1 MEQVFIAAAK
11 RSPIAKLNG
20 AFSELS
26 AAQINAQ
33 VIAALL
39 AETGLN
45 GAALDEVLLGQV
57 LTGGAGQNPARQAA
71 IAAGIPVDVPAATL
85 NMVCG
90 AGQKSIHMAA
100 QAIKAGDAGLI
111 LAGGQDSMTSAP
123 HFMPSRA
130 PHKMGTAT
138 AQDMML
144 TDGLWDVF
152 NDIHMGAT
160 VEQLASRY
168 QVTRED
174 QDAFALESQ
183 HKADMA
189 IRDGHFAKE
198 IAPVVVSAKGGT
210 RVVEADEH
218 PRPDV
223 TADALAAMQPVFDPS
238 GTLTVGNS
246 SGLNDGSAAVLVGG
260 ERRLR
265 EVELAPLARIA
276 SYASAALD
284 PMNMGLGP
292 AFAAKKALALA
303 GWRASDLDVI
313 ELNEAF
319 AAQAIAVNREVGWD
333 MSKINPN
340 GGAIALGHPLAGSGA
355 RIVVTLLHQM
365 LRTGAKRGLAA
376 LCIGGGQGVA
386 ICLEAGG

>member
-11 RSPIAKLNG
+11 RSPIGKLNG
-20 AFSELS
+20 AFAGLS
-26 AAQINAQ
+26 AADINAQ
-33 VIAALL
+33 VIRALL
-39 AETGLN
+39 AETGLDA
-45 GAALDEVLLGQV
+45 GALDEVLLGQV
-57 LTGGAGQNPARQAA
+57 LIGGAGQNPARQAA
-71 IAAGIPVDVPAATL
+71 MGADIPVDVPAVTL

-123 HFMPSRA
+123 HFMHVRSPQ
-130 PHKMGTAT
+130 KMGDAT
-138 AQDMML
+138 ARDMML

-160 VEQLASRY
+160 VEQLAARY
-168 QVTRED
+168 QVSREE
-174 QDAFALESQ
+174 QDAFALMSQ
-183 HKADMA
+183 KKAATA
-189 IRDGHFAKE
+189 IRAGHFAQE
-198 IAPVVVSAKGGT
+198 IAPVVVPAKGGDRT
-210 RVVEADEH
+210 ISADEH

-223 TADALAAMQPVFDPS
+223 SAQDLAAMRPVFDPE

-246 SGLNDGSAAVLVGG
+246 SGLNDGSAALLVGS

-265 EVELAPLARIA
+265 EVDQLPLARIA

-284 PMNMGLGP
+284 PMDMGLGP
-292 AFAAKKALALA
+292 ALAARKALDLA
-303 GWRASDLDVI
+303 GWRAADLDVI

-319 AAQAIAVNREVGWD
+319 AAQAIAVNREIGWD
-333 MSKINPN
+333 DSKINPN

-365 LRTGAKRGLAA
+365 KRTGAKKGLAA

-386 ICLEAGG
+386 ICLETC

>member
-1 MEQVFIAAAK
+1 MEQVYISAAK
-11 RSPIAKLNG
+11 RSPIGKLNG
-20 AFSELS
+20 AFTGLS
-26 AAQINAQ
+26 AADINAQ
-33 VIAALL
+33 VIRALL
-39 AETGLN
+39 AETGLDA
-45 GAALDEVLLGQV
+45 GALDEVLLGQV
-57 LTGGAGQNPARQAA
+57 LIGGAGQNPARQAA
-71 IAAGIPVDVPAATL
+71 MGAGIPVDVPAVTL

-123 HFMPSRA
+123 HFMHIRSPQ
-130 PHKMGTAT
+130 KMGDAT
-138 AQDMML
+138 ARDMML

-160 VEQLASRY
+160 VEQLAARY
-168 QVTRED
+168 QVTREE
-174 QDAFALESQ
+174 QDAFALLSQ
-183 HKADMA
+183 KKAATA
-189 IRDGHFAKE
+189 IRAGHFAQE
-198 IAPVVVSAKGGT
+198 IAPVVVPAKGGDRT
-210 RVVEADEH
+210 ISADEH

-223 TADALAAMQPVFDPS
+223 SAQDLAAMRPVFDPE

-246 SGLNDGSAAVLVGG
+246 SGLNDGSAALLVGS

-265 EVELAPLARIA
+265 EVDQPPLARIA

-284 PMNMGLGP
+284 PMDMGLGP
-292 AFAAKKALALA
+292 ALAARKALDLA
-303 GWRASDLDVI
+303 GWRAADLDVI

-319 AAQAIAVNREVGWD
+319 AAQAIAVNREIGWD
-333 MSKINPN
+333 DSKINPN

-365 LRTGAKRGLAA
+365 KRTGAKKGLAA

-386 ICLEAGG
+386 ICLETC